1 MKGQSNVTIGHYILG
16 KLSIRLLVNA
26 STFNLSIRA
35 LRLIEIWS
43 VFCLQLP

>member
-26 STFNLSIRA
+26 TISNVSIRT
-35 LRLIEIWS
+35 LCLIDILS
-43 VFCLQLP
+43 VFCLQLL